1 LSTRPVLSIVT
12 VCRNSLPALQRTVAS
27 VLPQRTP
34 EVEYWVVDGASTDGT
49 REWIATLEAQ
59 GVRTLSEPDR
69 GISDAMNKGT
79 RLATGEWVAHLHAD
93 DTYLP
98 GTIAAVLAAI
108 REGGADVLCGHIM
121 KQEPR
126 GEVLCRTA
134 PERLAIEMGVPHPA
148 VFARRELWEKL
159 GGFDTSLRNAMDYDL
174 FLRARA
180 AGARF
185 RVLDRPLT
193 VVAWG
198 GQSERSLWK
207 TLRETH
213 EIRRRRLDSGWS
225 RSAPFL
231 WFLYLKGWTR
241 MTLQSLG
248 LDGLVAWYRRNLS
261 IPRKG

>member
-1 LSTRPVLSIVT
+1 MNARPLLSIVT

-27 VLPQRTP
+27 VLSQQTP

-49 REWIATLEAQ
+49 REWIATLEAR
-59 GVRTLSEPDR
+59 GVRLLSEPDG

-93 DTYLP
+93 DRYLL
-98 GTIAAVLAAI
+98 GAVAAVLDAI
-108 REGGADVLCGHIM
+108 HADDADVLCGHIL
-121 KQEPR
+121 KLEQK

-148 VFARRELWEKL
+148 VFARRELWERL
-159 GGFDTSLRNAMDYDL
+159 GGFDTTLKNAMDYDL

-180 AGARF
+180 VGARF
-185 RVLDRPLT
+185 RVIDRPLT
-193 VVAWG
+193 LVAWG

-213 EIRRRRLDSGWS
+213 EVRRRQLQSGWS
-225 RSAPFL
+225 RSPLFL
-231 WFLYLKGWTR
+231 WMLYVKGWMR

-248 LDGLVAWYRRNLS
+248 LGGLVTWYRRHLS
-261 IPRKG
+261 IPKKA